1 MFGLHLV
8 RREIKLTYY
17 YCSVI
22 KKYLA
27 AQHAAAADPR
37 FATKTAQGT
46 KASSFAPRGQALAK
60 AQRENTDIRF

>member
-1 MFGLHLV
+1 MSIYNYARKH
-8 RREIKLTYY
+8 
-17 YCSVI
+17 VI
-22 KKYLA
+22 KA

-60 AQRENTDIRF
+60 AQRGNADMRF

>member
-1 MFGLHLV
+1 MQMFM
-8 RREIKLTYY
+8 KL
-17 YCSVI
+17 SSSEPGFDI
-22 KKYLA
+22 D

-60 AQRENTDIRF
+60 AQSENAGVRF